1 MSNAKFCCF
10 LLVILYADSYMHFFN
25 KSGPCYLKILY
36 ILIFPATHCIF
47 NLFFNWRKITLQC
60 CVCFC
65 CTTMQINHNYIY
77 IYPLPLELPTP
88 KSSRLCSLWYIKISK
103 QLSILHMIVY
113 IVNATFSIH
122 PTLLPHCVY
131 KSVLYIFISI
141 TSLKKIHQY
150 HFSLFCIL
158 IS

>member
-1 MSNAKFCCF
+1 MVTAG
-10 LLVILYADSYMHFFN
+10 LHFFN
-25 KSGPCYLKILY
+25 KSGPCYFKILY

-65 CTTMQINHNYIY
+65 CTTMQISHNYVY
-77 IYPLPLELPTP
+77 ILSLLSFLPRRSSQ
-88 KSSRLCSLWYIKISK
+88 SSRLRSLCYIVISH
-103 QLSILHMIVY
+103 QLSILYMIMY

-131 KSVLYIFISI
+131 KSVLYICISI
-141 TSLKKIHQY
+141 TSLKKIHQ
-150 HFSLFCIL
+150 FSLFHIL
-158 IS
+158 ISVNI